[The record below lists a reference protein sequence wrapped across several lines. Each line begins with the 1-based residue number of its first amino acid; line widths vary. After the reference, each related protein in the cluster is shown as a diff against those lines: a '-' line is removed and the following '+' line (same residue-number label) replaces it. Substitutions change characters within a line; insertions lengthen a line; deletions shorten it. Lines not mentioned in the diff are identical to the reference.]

1 MRRRIDEWGRI
12 VEQLPPLDRAYHID
26 FRLLS
31 DRLAEIPDDVN
42 GILKLFDGHRTLAQV
57 LEATDFGGLAAAK
70 ALAKLWS
77 EQIIRAAPAPAST
90 AAPPGPPAPPGLPG
104 PHRERES
111 QLGPAEGAE
120 WFRGPVDEPLAPT
133 APASR
138 HAPGRGLA
146 PAPSLPPR
154 IVRFPAK
161 RREPRPSL
169 QIETTSF
176 HQLPPAG
183 TAERTRRASSG
194 TAPAQRS
201 APVAIAPG
209 RRSLATALLL
219 AATALAGVGIWR
231 IVTSRPEVSAGSGAP
246 AAAAPAAPLESPAP
260 GSARAPGNS
269 K

>member
-90 AAPPGPPAPPGLPG
+90 AAPPAPPGPSA
-104 PHRERES
+104 PHREMES
-111 QLGPAEGAE
+111 QVGPAEGAE
-120 WFRGPVDEPLAPT
+120 WFRGPVDDPLAPT
-133 APASR
+133 APASG

-146 PAPSLPPR
+146 PAPGLPPR

-161 RREPRPSL
+161 RREPRPSM
-169 QIETTSF
+169 QIETTSV
-176 HQLPPAG
+176 HQLPPAR
-183 TAERTRRASSG
+183 TAEKTRRTSSG

-201 APVAIAPG
+201 ASVAIAPG

-246 AAAAPAAPLESPAP
+246 AAAPAAPPEPPAP
-260 GSARAPGNS
+260 APARAPGKS